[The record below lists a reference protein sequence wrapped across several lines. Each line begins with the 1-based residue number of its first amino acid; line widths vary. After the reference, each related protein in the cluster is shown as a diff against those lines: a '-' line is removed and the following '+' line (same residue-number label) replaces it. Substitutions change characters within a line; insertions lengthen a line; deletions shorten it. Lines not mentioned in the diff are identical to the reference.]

1 MDLML
6 RPMSTS
12 QVLDRTF
19 SLYKANFLLFAGIAV
34 LPPALTL
41 GQEVLAFFI
50 REPKTGILDLV
61 GTVLYFVGEA
71 VATGATVYAV
81 SRLHLGNSA
90 TIAES
95 YRAVKQLV
103 LRIIGITISIGLMAG
118 LAFVPGAVLMAVF
131 PVVGIPFLVAAAAWA
146 TFLLCRYALAV
157 PACVAERTDVG
168 DSLSRSKVLSENY
181 IFRIFLIYFLTALL
195 AATLTAALHIP
206 NYIAEEVHQGTQPV
220 LLQVWEMIAT
230 FLGGTLAGPIGTIA
244 IALAYYDNRVRK
256 EAFDLQLMMEAM
268 GRPGAAGATSTA
280 IG

>member
-50 REPKTGILDLV
+50 REPKTGVLDSL

-95 YRAVKQLV
+95 YRAVKRLV

-131 PVVGIPFLVAAAAWA
+131 PVVWIPFLVAAAVWA

-157 PACVAERTDVG
+157 PACVVERTHVG

-195 AATLTAALHIP
+195 GATLTAALSIP
-206 NYIAEEVHQGTQPV
+206 NYISQEVHPGTQPV

-256 EAFDLQLMMEAM
+256 EAFDLQLMIEAM
-268 GRPGAAGATSTA
+268 GQPGAAGTTSTA